1 MLLAAAGGV
10 AGGAL
15 WWRSR
20 ARPAPVAAVAEVST
34 SRPAPSLPAKPPRA
48 AKPAP
53 TSAPAAPSK
62 PALASASGTG
72 ADAGESFPRP
82 VTNWLEAQVELA
94 RRNFSSG
101 PIDGVPGAQTKA
113 ALQAF
118 QENEGLETTGW
129 LDDATRERLQL
140 SLAALS
146 QYTVT
151 AQDLVRL
158 QPLSPT
164 WTGKAQQTAL
174 DYETILE
181 LVAERAHAN
190 PKLIVQLNP
199 GVDWQKVQPGTK
211 LTLPFVERAASTIKA
226 ANLHVRLAEHVLQV
240 RDEAGRIIA
249 HFPVSIA
256 RDVEKRP
263 VGELHVTVV
272 IPNPDYTF
280 DPAVFPEAPEKSKL
294 VVPPGPNNPVGVA
307 WIGLDRTGYGI
318 HGTPDPEHVGRTES
332 HGCFRLA
339 NWDALTLL
347 DLAWVGLPVFVD
359 P

>member
-1 MLLAAAGGV
+1 MFRVLLLAAA
-10 AGGAL
+10 
-15 WWRSR
+15 
-20 ARPAPVAAVAEVST
+20 AAVATEASD
-34 SRPAPSLPAKPPRA
+34 SAAPVPAK
-48 AKPAP
+48 
-53 TSAPAAPSK
+53 SAPAAQPRKDGSSGASPHQAETK
-62 PALASASGTG
+62 GGASVPASRSNQPAVAANDT
-72 ADAGESFPRP
+72 SFPRP
-82 VTNWLEAQVELA
+82 AANWLEAQVELA

-129 LDDATRERLQL
+129 LDTATRAQLQL

-151 AQDLVRL
+151 VQDLARL
-158 QPLSPT
+158 QPLGPT
-164 WTGKAQQTAL
+164 WTAKAQQTAL
-174 DYETILE
+174 DYATMLE
-181 LVAERAHAN
+181 LVAERTHAN
-190 PKLIVQLNP
+190 PKLLVQLNP
-199 GVDWQKVQPGTK
+199 GVDWKKILPGAK
-211 LTLPFVERAASTIKA
+211 LTVPFVERAASTAKA
-226 ANLHVRLAEHVLQV
+226 AHLHVRLAEHILQV

-256 RDVEKRP
+256 RAVEKRP

-280 DPAVFPEAPEKSKL
+280 DPAVFPEAPEKARL

-307 WIGLDRTGYGI
+307 WVGLDRTGYGI
-318 HGTPDPEHVGRTES
+318 HGTPDPERVGRTES

-347 DLAWVGLPVFVD
+347 DLAWVGLPVYVD